1 MSNENQKGGLG
12 LPVAGGVLGGAGAYF
27 ATQKVDKVKQ
37 WVSTPKYNSYE
48 ELVKEMSDNDKFTK
62 ELENAS
68 EEGKTVLNQAK
79 ADADAK
85 IAAEAKYQTDLDAYV
100 KEHSVAKQ
108 AEDTQAIKDLQKQVA
123 DLEAGVKAK
132 EAAASQV
139 VPHKEVTRRLT
150 KEEAHN
156 AKIQQLESKVNARK
170 KVLEMKDNIAKKEA
184 EIAGVNRE
192 LRTRVTLPGSESYG
206 KNLLAAEAGELVGD
220 NKRAAE
226 AIKEK
231 IKVLT
236 QQEQEL
242 NELIDIEAKKL
253 SKISRKSGNLDQAI
267 IDVEKNIEQRIKG
280 IKGLTKSQ
288 KEQVISEAKKGLKD
302 RINFMDQLAVKEIE
316 LAGLKQ
322 EYERIPAATRELFET
337 KDYKSLLARNEGEL
351 LELQMQKDIAAER
364 KKHVK
369 KQWEARKAARQ
380 SAATRTE
387 EHIRVQANGIDE
399 TIKITKETAPK
410 FEYVPFE
417 DTLTDQGKAKYKE
430 YKKAVAKRGTKTVQV
445 ADSAAVKA
453 VDPSIAADKA
463 KIQELTEQI
472 AKERAALP
480 KQAVKNAEE
489 LTEEFIKANGT
500 KEDAVK
506 KAVKGLSDD
515 AAEGLKKITKTSNW
529 KQWGGVAVCAL
540 AGMGLFSALRP
551 KHKEQA

>member
-12 LPVAGGVLGGAGAYF
+12 LPLAGGVLGGAGAYF

-37 WVSTPKYNSYE
+37 WVSEPKYNSYNDLLE
-48 ELVKEMSDNDKFTK
+48 EARKNDTFIKT
-62 ELENAS
+62 ELDGAS
-68 EEGKTVLNQAK
+68 EEAKAVLNQAQ
-79 ADADAK
+79 ADVEAE
-85 IAAEAKYQTDLDAYV
+85 IAAGKKYDDDLAKYIKDN
-100 KEHSVAKQ
+100 SVAK
-108 AEDTQAIKDLQKQVA
+108 AAPDTDEIKNLQKQVD
-123 DLEAGVKAK
+123 DLTAGIKSK

-322 EYERIPAATRELFET
+322 EYERIPAATRELFE
-337 KDYKSLLARNEGEL
+337 
-351 LELQMQKDIAAER
+351 
-364 KKHVK
+364 
-369 KQWEARKAARQ
+369 
-380 SAATRTE
+380 
-387 EHIRVQANGIDE
+387 
-399 TIKITKETAPK
+399 
-410 FEYVPFE
+410 
-417 DTLTDQGKAKYKE
+417 
-430 YKKAVAKRGTKTVQV
+430 
-445 ADSAAVKA
+445 
-453 VDPSIAADKA
+453 
-463 KIQELTEQI
+463 
-472 AKERAALP
+472 
-480 KQAVKNAEE
+480 
-489 LTEEFIKANGT
+489 
-500 KEDAVK
+500 
-506 KAVKGLSDD
+506 
-515 AAEGLKKITKTSNW
+515 
-529 KQWGGVAVCAL
+529 
-540 AGMGLFSALRP
+540 
-551 KHKEQA
+551 